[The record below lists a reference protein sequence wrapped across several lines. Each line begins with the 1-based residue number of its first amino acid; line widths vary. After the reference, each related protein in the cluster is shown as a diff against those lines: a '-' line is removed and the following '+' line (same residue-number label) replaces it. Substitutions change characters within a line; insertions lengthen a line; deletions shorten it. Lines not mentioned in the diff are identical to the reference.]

1 MWKSLLLAAVSA
13 PVSIAL
19 GIAVWVGAGWKAG
32 LSTCCCAF
40 AAGLVM
46 ATLIAFFTRRLTLFD
61 VFLPVVFSILWS
73 LALMPFSLGSD
84 LFTAPAAIGA
94 GLLLT
99 LCLWKAY
106 HEEGA
111 SRRWLIFP
119 ILVYIYEMLP
129 VNLPGP
135 LDDYFAL
142 TGDVASFLLY
152 QLAMQHRRPLPG
164 SSQSGSIPG

>member
-1 MWKSLLLAAVSA
+1 MWKSLLLVAVSV

-19 GIAVWVGAGWKAG
+19 GIAAWAAANWKAG
-32 LSTCCCAF
+32 LITSCSTF
-40 AAGLVM
+40 AACLVI
-46 ATLIAFFTRRLTLFD
+46 ATLMAFFTRRLTLFD
-61 VFLPVVFSILWS
+61 VFLPVVFSALWS
-73 LALMPFSLGSD
+73 LLLVPFSLGSD

-106 HEEGA
+106 HEPGE

-119 ILVYIYEMLP
+119 ILVYVYEMLP
-129 VNLPGP
+129 INLPGP

-142 TGDVASFLLY
+142 TGDVACFILY
-152 QLAMQHRRPLPG
+152 QLAGSHRRQLSTG
-164 SSQSGSIPG
+164 AQSRGIPG

>member
-1 MWKSLLLAAVSA
+1 MWKSLLLVAVSV

-19 GIAVWVGAGWKAG
+19 GIAVWAGANWKAG
-32 LSTCCCAF
+32 LITCCSAF
-40 AAGLVM
+40 AACLVI
-46 ATLIAFFTRRLTLFD
+46 ATVMAFFTRRLTLLD
-61 VFLPVVFSILWS
+61 VFLPVVFSVLWS
-73 LALMPFSLGSD
+73 LVLVPFSLGSD

-99 LCLWKAY
+99 MCLWKSY
-106 HEEGA
+106 HEPGE

-129 VNLPGP
+129 INMPGP

-142 TGDVASFLLY
+142 TGDVACFILY
-152 QLAMQHRRPLPG
+152 QLAGSHRRQLSAG
-164 SSQSGSIPG
+164 TQSRTISG